1 MRISRRTMLGGS
13 VLLAGGMFPWQQVAG
28 QESEPPTPAEAL
40 ARLTEGNRK
49 FAAHEPPSA
58 AAAREAA
65 PGQQPWV
72 TMVCCS
78 DSRVPPELI
87 YGQGPGK
94 MFIVRNAGNTI
105 ASAQSMGSIEY
116 SVLVLKVPLIV
127 VLGHYRCG
135 AVEAATD
142 IVQKNT
148 IFPGSINALVEPIVP
163 AALAMRHKP
172 KPIERAIEENVIRV
186 RDRLRSPEQPILY
199 PPYRDK
205 KLIIVGAV
213 FDIDTGKVHLLPG

>member
-1 MRISRRTMLGGS
+1 MQVSRRAMLGGS
-13 VLLAGGMFPWQQVAG
+13 ALLASGMLPWEVFA
-28 QESEPPTPAEAL
+28 QESEQPTPAEAL
-40 ARLTEGNRK
+40 TRLTEGNRK
-49 FAAHEPPSA
+49 FAAGEPPSA
-58 AAAREAA
+58 AAALEAA

-94 MFIVRNAGNTI
+94 MFVVRNAGNTI

-116 SVLVLKVPLIV
+116 SVLVLKVPLII
-127 VLGHYRCG
+127 VLGHYKCG

-142 IVQKNT
+142 IIQKNA

-163 AALAMRHKP
+163 PALAMRHMP
-172 KPIERAIEENVIRV
+172 KPIDSAIEENVIRV
-186 RDRLRSPEQPILY
+186 RNRLRSPEQPILY

-205 KLIIVGAV
+205 KLNILGAV
-213 FDIDTGKVHLLPG
+213 YDIDTRLVYQLPG